1 VTQSDL
7 FDAVERIADRGG
19 DATDVLQA
27 IVATIVERG
36 GATWA
41 AVLFYDEGELI
52 VGPHAGVAEPG
63 ERREAPIVFDGAHV
77 AQLTVDGL
85 DDQPLIERVAVL
97 ISRYCTNPESLT

>member
-1 VTQSDL
+1 MTASDL

-27 IVATIVERG
+27 IVATIVELG
-36 GATWA
+36 GAMFA

-63 ERREAPIVFDGAHV
+63 ERREAPIVLDGAAV
-77 AQLTVDGL
+77 AQLVVDGL

-97 ISRYCTNPESLT
+97 ISPYCTSPEDLT